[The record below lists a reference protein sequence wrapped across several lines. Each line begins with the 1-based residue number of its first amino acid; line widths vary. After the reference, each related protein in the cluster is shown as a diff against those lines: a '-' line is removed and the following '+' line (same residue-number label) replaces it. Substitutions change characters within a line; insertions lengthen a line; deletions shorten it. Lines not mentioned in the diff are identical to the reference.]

1 MGMIMTRYNMLAEL
15 RKETS
20 EGNVKKFELTAL
32 VVHDINDIAFKHLIE
47 ESFYRFCSL
56 TGEKFLFITY
66 IVPNEKKKTK
76 YSEQYIFKP
85 EGLFF
90 DKNCDEEI
98 EKDVI
103 PLIRK
108 NFNIPDNGSYL
119 VLFDD
124 FGNTKNNSYALI
136 KTDKNTF
143 LNQLNL
149 ITDYFETDNSKKN
162 YSNLIQKLGGDLRNP
177 EINFY
182 SFILGLAS
190 LTSEFD
196 RNLKHIINQQKQE
209 AYNFIQNFR
218 DYIQKQIAEATEEI
232 EEIMDENSQSLLQLY
247 NLLSKGNIINSS
259 NRQHRRKSH
268 TNRHNPGYGFNPGFD
283 DLPSCDYN
291 ANRFYKLIITL
302 EYILDKHESEF
313 SHLSKSYFDDLI
325 IFLYAS
331 DNQYNSDYSCFIL
344 YCAKIIEQE
353 LNLSLGQLI
362 RKELG
367 IPMPN
372 CYNIVYYILNQSF
385 FVSTDYKDVDFN
397 RPLKQGKLELQYVP
411 IGDLY
416 YSLMSMIK
424 FNPNFC
430 PINPSQFEVF
440 NKFKIYRNQCCHSRQ
455 IKESD
460 FEKAMELFIEFCYTL
475 LPRLFKIKRSLC
487 NNY

>member
-1 MGMIMTRYNMLAEL
+1 MGMIMTRYNMLAKL

-76 YSEQYIFKP
+76 YNEQYIFKP

-149 ITDYFETDNSKKN
+149 ITDYCETDNSKKN
-162 YSNLIQKLGGDLRNP
+162 YSNLIQELGGDLRNP

-196 RNLKHIINQQKQE
+196 SFFEHINNQQKE
-209 AYNFIQNFR
+209 ANIFIQNFR
-218 DYIQKQIAEATEEI
+218 DYIQKRIAEAT

-291 ANRFYKLIITL
+291 PNRFYKLIITL
-302 EYILDKHESEF
+302 EDILNDHNSEF
-313 SHLSKSYFDDLI
+313 SHLSKSYFDNLI
-325 IFLYAS
+325 NLLYAF
-331 DNQYNSDYSCFIL
+331 DNQYNTDYSCFIL

-372 CYNIVYYILNQSF
+372 CYNRVYYFLNQSF
-385 FVSTDYKDVDFN
+385 FVFTNYKDVDFN
-397 RPLKQGKLELQYVP
+397 RPLIQGKFELQYVP

-416 YSLMSMIK
+416 YSLMSMNS
-424 FNPNFC
+424 FNDNFR
-430 PINPSQFEVF
+430 PIDPRQLEVF
-440 NKFKIYRNQCCHSRQ
+440 KNFKNYRNKCCHSHP
-455 IKESD
+455 IKKYD
-460 FEKAMELFIEFCYTL
+460 FEEAMGLFIEFCDTL
-475 LPRLFKIKRSLC
+475 LPLLCDIKRSLC